1 MTNKINKNTKIVE
14 IPCVECG
21 CMLKFRIKD
30 DIVVGGD
37 GRIACNVPGG
47 VCPDCVESLLD
58 KVADPPGLVC
68 INELSPILAQELLLN
83 FTFLRSQ
90 SEAIGF
96 FISLFPQSEN
106 ELRNIL

>member
-1 MTNKINKNTKIVE
+1 MTSKINKNTRNVK
-14 IPCVECG
+14 IPCIECG
-21 CMLKFRIKD
+21 CILKFRIRD

-37 GRIACNVPGG
+37 GRIACNLPGA
-47 VCPDCVESLLD
+47 VCPECVESLLG

-90 SEAIGF
+90 SEAVEF
-96 FISLFPQSEN
+96 FISLFPESGLETN
-106 ELRNIL
+106 